1 MSFLKPSEKNW
12 LFLMP
17 IIEPHVSGEPLNQ
30 GDLLR
35 GVKLFLTGKADALTG
50 GESLAY
56 QAD

>member
-1 MSFLKPSEKNW
+1 
-12 LFLMP
+12 MP
-17 IIEPHVSGEPLNQ
+17 IIEPHVSVEPLNQ